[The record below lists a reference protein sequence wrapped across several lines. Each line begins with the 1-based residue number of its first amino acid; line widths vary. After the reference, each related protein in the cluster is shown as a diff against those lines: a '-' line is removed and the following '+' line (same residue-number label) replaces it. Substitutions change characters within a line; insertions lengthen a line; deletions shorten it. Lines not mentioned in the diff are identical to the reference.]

1 MAGTRG
7 LLVLAA
13 AAFGAMVGGA
23 HAGAAFM
30 DTGGRTTQPIGHYEF
45 CQREPGE
52 CAQKTAAQMPVE
64 LTRAL
69 WSEIVDVNNAVNV
82 RVTPRTDMDMWGRQ
96 ELWSYPIDGIG
107 DCEDYVLE
115 KRRQLMQLGVPA
127 GNLLVTVAR
136 QSNGEGHAVLV
147 VKTSRGE
154 FVLDNIE
161 PRVLAWTDTEYTF
174 LKRQSERNSGVWV
187 QIEDGGRADAVASLR

>member
-1 MAGTRG
+1 
-7 LLVLAA
+7 
-13 AAFGAMVGGA
+13 MVGAA
-23 HAGAAFM
+23 HAGAAYM
-30 DTGGRTTQPIGHYEF
+30 HTGGRTTQPVGHYEF

-52 CAQKTAAQMPVE
+52 CSQKTNAQAPVE

-69 WSEIVDVNNAVNV
+69 WGEIVETNNAVNV
-82 RVTPRTDMDMWGRQ
+82 IVTPRTDMEMWGRQ
-96 ELWSYPIDGIG
+96 EVWSFPVDGIG

-115 KRRQLMQLGVPA
+115 KRRRLIELGLPA

-161 PRVLAWTDTEYTF
+161 PRVLPWTDTGYIF

-187 QIEDGGRADAVASLR
+187 QIEDGGAEAVASLR

>member
-1 MAGTRG
+1 MAGTKG
-7 LLVLAA
+7 LLLLAA
-13 AAFGAMVGGA
+13 IAFGGITDAA

-30 DTGGRTTQPIGHYEF
+30 DTGGRTTQPVGHYEF
-45 CQREPGE
+45 CLREPGE
-52 CAQKTAAQMPVE
+52 CGQKSAAHGPVE
-64 LTRAL
+64 LTRGL
-69 WSEIVDVNNAVNV
+69 WAEILAINNAVNV
-82 RVTPRTDMDMWGRQ
+82 TVTPRTDMDMWGRE

-127 GNLLVTVAR
+127 GNLLVTVVR

-187 QIEDGGRADAVASLR
+187 QIEDGRTGAVASLR